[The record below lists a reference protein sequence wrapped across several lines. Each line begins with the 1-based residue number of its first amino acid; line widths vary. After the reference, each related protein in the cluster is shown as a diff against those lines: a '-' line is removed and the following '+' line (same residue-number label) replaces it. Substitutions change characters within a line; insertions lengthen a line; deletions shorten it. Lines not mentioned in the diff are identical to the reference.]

1 MYDLTVDPRK
11 FATEQI
17 LTCSSADYDK
27 DYTQISTE
35 DAARLCKADT
45 SNSVKFWTNKKSAH
59 GGFRHQFD
67 KLLGS
72 MGVAAV
78 GEEAMKSRY
87 YKVQDKPGRE
97 AHDRNVLG
105 RGRFRNA
112 QEWSAW
118 PVHLET
124 SASFVG
130 PDVRGWRAWLVCCS
144 ILCLCALNVKMLRVQ
159 EAGCTVACCVGVRV
173 QASCSGTV
181 HVLWCAYV
189 PCCGC
194 SLQPRLVDAVSR
206 LPKCER
212 TWHPSI

>member
-144 ILCLCALNVKMLRVQ
+144 ILCLCALNVK
-159 EAGCTVACCVGVRV
+159 CCVCEK
-173 QASCSGTV
+173 QAVLLRAVWGCVCKQAAVEQSMSCGALMC
-181 HVLWCAYV
+181 HVVGAA
-189 PCCGC
+189 C
-194 SLQPRLVDAVSR
+194 SPDL
-206 LPKCER
+206 
-212 TWHPSI
+212 